1 MVQNAK
7 PKVIIVDDS
16 SDTRLMVRTALQRY
30 LGIEDIAEADNGSN
44 AWEMIRQ
51 NHYDL
56 IVSDWNM
63 PEMAGDELLREVRSS
78 PKDKDTLFLML
89 TCRSHQSDMI
99 RAFTSGAEGYIVK
112 PIDIG
117 ELVEKVSTLLEDKL
131 KSPEAV
137 AKNI

>member
-1 MVQNAK
+1 MVQNTK

-117 ELVEKVSTLLEDKL
+117 ELVEKVSTLLEKKL
-131 KSPEAV
+131 ETSRLIEG
-137 AKNI
+137 NC